1 MARELFLKYLVGNK
15 TQIDG
20 NFQVLSA
27 GIHTRDG
34 LPASKEAIEVLAEE
48 HINLNGHRSL
58 QITETIVNDAD
69 IILTMSTAHRDFL
82 KHHFPQR
89 ADITFDLK
97 FFAGEKP
104 GDIEDPYGLGLEA
117 YRKSL
122 RQMQKLIP
130 PAVERIIADYINNRD
145 TEVK

>member
-1 MARELFLKYLVGNK
+1 MARELLLKYLEGNK

-34 LPASKEAIEVLAEE
+34 LPASKEAIEVMAEE
-48 HINLNGHRSL
+48 HIDLNGHRSL
-58 QITETIVNDAD
+58 LITENLVNDAD

-82 KHHFPQR
+82 KSHFPQR
-89 ADITFDLK
+89 ADIIFDLK
-97 FFAGEKP
+97 FFAGEKS
-104 GDIEDPYGLGLEA
+104 GDIEDPYRLGLEA

-122 RQMQKLIP
+122 RQLQKLIP
-130 PAVERIIADYINNRD
+130 LAVERVIAGYLNNRD